1 MPLASGTRLGSYE
14 VVAPL
19 GAGGMGEVYRAHD
32 SRLGRDVAIKLL
44 PEALASS
51 PERLARFQ
59 REARTV
65 AALNHPN
72 IVTLHSIED
81 SGGVR
86 FLTMELV
93 EGSDLSALIAP
104 GGLPLAKV
112 LDVAIPLADALVAAH
127 EKRVVHRDL
136 KPANVMLTR
145 DGRVKVLDFG
155 LAKLMEIGSDLELTR
170 AATVAAPISE
180 VGQVVGTA
188 AYMSPE
194 QIRGEEVDAR
204 TDLFSFGILVY
215 ELASGKRPFVGDT
228 AADVSSAILR
238 DHPPSLSSVRA
249 DVAPDLARIVERC
262 LEKNPRE
269 RIQTALDVANELRG
283 LKRTLER
290 GIAPVPKPSQ
300 EKVASVAV
308 LPFVNRSAS
317 ADDEYFSDGLA
328 DELLNVLAKIRGLR
342 VAARTSAFQ
351 FKGKSEDT
359 AIIGQKLHVSTLLEG
374 SVRKAGNR
382 VRISVQLVKAED
394 GYQLWS
400 ETYDRTLEDI
410 FEVQDEIARSVV
422 KELRSTLLGEE
433 HDSKASGEVKAEVAQ
448 AAQGRGTDPEAHRLY
463 LLARHLIDRANPS
476 DMRKAIQYL
485 EQALALDPQFAEAW
499 VKLGAAFTNLM
510 VLWEPSAENRNRAWD
525 AVERALAVN
534 PNLAHAY
541 SLLSGLQSYDLDW
554 RAAAASSKRALEL
567 APRDDS
573 ATRRAATLAHNQG
586 HFEEAVQ
593 FNLRAL
599 EIDPL
604 SSSTLAN
611 LAYIYF
617 NHGRLSEAETTYRR
631 SLEIAPARTGAHAW
645 LSLTLLD
652 QGRSEEALAEAE
664 REPMIALRLW
674 AFAIVHHALG
684 HPSESQQALDQLTA
698 EYGKTAAAQIA
709 QVHAVRG
716 EKDEAF
722 AWLDRAIQQ
731 RDAFELK
738 PARYLRSLHQD
749 PRWNL
754 FLEKMGL
761 KTDEG

>member
-1 MPLASGTRLGSYE
+1 MPLTSGTRLGSYE
-14 VVAPL
+14 VLSPL

-32 SRLGRDVAIKLL
+32 FRLGRDVAIKLL

-93 EGSDLSALIAP
+93 EGSDLSTLIVP

-194 QIRGEEVDAR
+194 QIRGEEVDSR
-204 TDLFSFGILVY
+204 SDLFSFGILVY
-215 ELASGKRPFVGDT
+215 EMASGKRPFAGHT

-238 DHPPSLSSVRA
+238 DHPPSLSSVRG
-249 DVAPDLARIVERC
+249 DVAPELGRIVERC
-262 LEKNPRE
+262 LEKSPRE

-283 LKRTLER
+283 LKRTMER
-290 GIAPVPKPSQ
+290 GTSPVAKPAQ
-300 EKVASVAV
+300 ENVASVAV

-351 FKGKSEDT
+351 FKGKSEDM
-359 AIIGQKLHVSTLLEG
+359 AVIGQKLHVSTLLEG

-400 ETYDRTLEDI
+400 ETYDRTLDDI
-410 FEVQDEIARSVV
+410 FEVQDDIARSVV
-422 KELRSTLLGEE
+422 KELRSALLGEE

-448 AAQGRGTDPEAHRLY
+448 AVEGRGTDPEAHRLY
-463 LLARHLIDRANPS
+463 LLARHLTDRANPT

-510 VLWEPSAENRNRAWD
+510 ILWDPSSREDRNRAWD

-534 PNLAHAY
+534 PNLPHAHA
-541 SLLSGLQSYDLDW
+541 LLAGLQSYDLDW
-554 RAAAASSKRALEL
+554 RAAEVSSKRALEL
-567 APRDDS
+567 APTDV
-573 ATRRAATLAHNQG
+573 AANRRAATLAHSQG
-586 HFEEAVQ
+586 HFEESIQ

-611 LAYIYF
+611 LAYVYF
-617 NHGRLSEAETTYRR
+617 NRGRMSEAESFYRR
-631 SLEIAPARTGAHAW
+631 ALEIAPGRTGAHAW
-645 LSLTLLD
+645 LSLTLLG

-664 REPMIALRLW
+664 HEPMIALRLW

-698 EYGKTAAAQIA
+698 EYGKMAAAQIA
-709 QVHAVRG
+709 QAHAARG

-731 RDAFELK
+731 GDAFELK
-738 PARYLRSLHQD
+738 PAWYLRSLHSD

-761 KTDEG
+761 V